1 MCNENPGKISVK
13 PILFWPKT
21 KLCSPKGSLQFRR
34 QEKKID
40 INSFGLIT
48 IDAR

>member
-1 MCNENPGKISVK
+1 MCNENPGKF
-13 PILFWPKT
+13 PFNPYYWPKT
-21 KLCSPKGSLQFRR
+21 KLCSPKGSLQFRQ

-40 INSFGLIT
+40 INSYGLIT